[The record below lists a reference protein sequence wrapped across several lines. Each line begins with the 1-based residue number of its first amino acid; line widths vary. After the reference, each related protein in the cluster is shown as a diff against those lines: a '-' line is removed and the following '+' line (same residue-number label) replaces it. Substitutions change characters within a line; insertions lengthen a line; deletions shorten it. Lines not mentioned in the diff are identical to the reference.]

1 MKTVLWTVFIGG
13 TLAGGSPNKKPA
25 TKSPG
30 AERSEAHMPP
40 LPWERGLGVRVEHG
54 KGLGK
59 TPQGLSPEVCRAK
72 RGKTAVQ
79 TEKALCYAWIG
90 KLGKP

>member
-30 AERSEAHMPP
+30 AERSEAQKAPP
-40 LPWERGLGVRVEHG
+40 HRGGAGEGEAR
-54 KGLGK
+54 KGASRSRFCCQSHFATKSAGLLVLLDK
-59 TPQGLSPEVCRAK
+59 TPHLLSRE
-72 RGKTAVQ
+72 
-79 TEKALCYAWIG
+79 ES
-90 KLGKP
+90 